1 MQLGKFGIWSAANL
15 WPAHLETATLLEDL
29 GFGALWLGGSPA
41 GDLRIVEDVL
51 DATSTLAVATGIV
64 NVWAEDAATVGASYN
79 RINAKHPDR
88 FLLGVGIG
96 HPQATAGYTRP
107 YDTLVS
113 YLDSLDEAGVPASG
127 RALAAL
133 GPRVLKLS
141 ADRTAGA
148 HPYLTTPEHTRQARE
163 ILGPDAIL
171 APEVM
176 VVLETDQEKARAI
189 ARKTLK
195 FYLSLT
201 NYTNNFRRLG
211 FTDEDFANE
220 GSDRLVDALIP
231 HGTPD
236 QVLAGAAEHHT
247 AGADHVTIQVLTDE
261 GFSRNSLPIDGF
273 QAVGAALPK

>member
-1 MQLGKFGIWSAANL
+1 MQLGKFGIWSPAHL
-15 WPAHLETATLLEDL
+15 WPANLQAGVRLEEW
-29 GFGALWLGGSPA
+29 GFGTLWLGGSPA
-41 GDLRIVEDVL
+41 GDLRIVEQLL
-51 DATSTLAVATGIV
+51 DATTTLKVATGIV

-79 RINAKHPDR
+79 RINDKHPDR

-96 HPQATAGYTRP
+96 HPQATAEYTKP

-113 YLDSLDEAGVPASG
+113 YLDSLDTAGVPASG

-133 GPRVLKLS
+133 GPKVLQLS
-141 ADRTAGA
+141 AERTAGA

-163 ILGPDAIL
+163 ILGPDSLL

-176 VVLETDQEKARAI
+176 VVLETDQDKARAI

-211 FTDEDFANE
+211 FTDEDFADE

-231 HGTPD
+231 YGEPE
-236 QVLAGAAEHHT
+236 QVLAAAGEHHA
-247 AGADHVTIQVLTDE
+247 AGADHVAIQVLTEE
-261 GFSRNSLPIDGF
+261 GFERTSLPLDGF
-273 QAVGAALPK
+273 RALGTALPH